1 MQGVRA
7 YRDRAS
13 PDCVWR
19 RVATVG
25 ISLAL
30 VASGVGCSRSG
41 APKTA
46 DELRAAVEAY
56 QQQKPGVTDER
67 IEALFAQLDADIASL
82 RADAAARPADQRGE
96 LLQQASDLSAQRADL
111 QKQYVAARVARFGA
125 TANDM
130 LRGLGEQIGKG
141 LEDAGRR
148 LRDSMQDQGGAP
160 SGTQ

>member
-1 MQGVRA
+1 M
-7 YRDRAS
+7 
-13 PDCVWR
+13 WR

-25 ISLAL
+25 IALAL
-30 VASGVGCSRSG
+30 ATAGLGCSKPA

-46 DELRAAVEAY
+46 DDLRAAVEAY

-67 IEALFAQLDADIASL
+67 VEALFARLDADIAEL

-160 SGTQ
+160 SGAQ

>member
-1 MQGVRA
+1 M
-7 YRDRAS
+7 
-13 PDCVWR
+13 WR
-19 RVATVG
+19 RVAAAG
-25 ISLAL
+25 IALAL
-30 VASGVGCSRSG
+30 VTAGAGCSKPA

-67 IEALFAQLDADIASL
+67 IEALFARLDADIAGL

-96 LLQQASDLSAQRADL
+96 ILQQAGDLSAQRAEL
-111 QKQYVAARVARFGA
+111 QKQYVAAHVARFGA

-148 LRDSMQDQGGAP
+148 LRDSMQDRGGAP
-160 SGTQ
+160 SGAQ

>member
-1 MQGVRA
+1 M
-7 YRDRAS
+7 
-13 PDCVWR
+13 
-19 RVATVG
+19 ATVG
-25 ISLAL
+25 FALAL
-30 VASGVGCSRSG
+30 VTAGAGCSKPA

-56 QQQKPGVTDER
+56 QQQKAGVTDER
-67 IEALFAQLDADIASL
+67 IQALFARLAADTASL

-96 LLQQASDLSAQRADL
+96 LLQLASDLSAQRAEL
-111 QKQYVAARVARFGA
+111 QKTYVAARVARFGA

-160 SGTQ
+160 SGAQ